1 MIIKKEKEIK
11 MKKYNIYAGL
21 GGGFGGAHLV
31 AEAEEFE
38 NEAAAVNYAY
48 ECALEEYQSY
58 EGYHGIVSYGDIW
71 ENPEDYG
78 LEEGYTEEDV
88 DEIYQEEVES
98 WITYYVK
105 EVK

>member
-1 MIIKKEKEIK
+1 M
-11 MKKYNIYAGL
+11 KYNIYAGL
-21 GGGFGGAHLV
+21 GGGFGGARLV

-38 NEAAAVNYAY
+38 NRAAAENYAY
-48 ECALEEYQSY
+48 ECALEDYQSY

-88 DEIYQEEVES
+88 EEIYQEEVES
-98 WITYYVK
+98 WITYYVE

>member
-1 MIIKKEKEIK
+1 MILKEEKEIK

-21 GGGFGGAHLV
+21 GGGFGGAKLV

-38 NEAAAVNYAY
+38 NEEAAVEYAY
-48 ECALEEYQSY
+48 CCALEEYQSY
-58 EGYHGIVSYGDIW
+58 EGYHGIVSYGDILDC
-71 ENPEDYG
+71 PEDYG

-88 DEIYQEEVES
+88 EEIYQEEVES
-98 WITYYVK
+98 WITYYVE

>member
-1 MIIKKEKEIK
+1 MILKEEKEIK

-21 GGGFGGAHLV
+21 GSGFGGARLV

-38 NEAAAVNYAY
+38 NRAAAENYAY

-58 EGYHGIVSYGDIW
+58 EGCHGLVSYGDIW
-71 ENPEDYG
+71 ESPEDYG

-88 DEIYQEEVES
+88 EEIYQEEVES
-98 WITYYVK
+98 WITYYIE

>member
-1 MIIKKEKEIK
+1 MIIEKDKEIT

-21 GGGFGGAHLV
+21 GGGFGGARLV

-58 EGYHGIVSYGDIW
+58 EGYHGIVSYGDILDY
-71 ENPEDYG
+71 PKDYG
-78 LEEGYTEEDV
+78 LEDGFTEEDV
-88 DEIYQEEVES
+88 QEIYQEEVES
-98 WITYYVK
+98 WISYYVK
-105 EVK
+105 EVE

>member
-1 MIIKKEKEIK
+1 MIIEEDKEIT

-21 GGGFGGAHLV
+21 GGGFGGARLV

-38 NEAAAVNYAY
+38 NEEAAVNYAY

-58 EGYHGIVSYGDIW
+58 EGYHGIVSYGDILD
-71 ENPEDYG
+71 NPEEYG
-78 LEEGYTEEDV
+78 LEEGFTEEDV
-88 DEIYQEEVES
+88 DEIYQEEIES

>member
-1 MIIKKEKEIK
+1 
-11 MKKYNIYAGL
+11 MKKYDIYAGL

-38 NEAAAVNYAY
+38 NQEAAVKYAY

-58 EGYHGIVSYGDIW
+58 EGCYGIVSYGDIL
-71 ENPEDYG
+71 NYPEDYG
-78 LEEGYTEEDV
+78 LEDGFTEEDV
-88 DEIYQEEVES
+88 QEIYQEEIES
-98 WITYYVK
+98 WITYCVE

>member
-1 MIIKKEKEIK
+1 MIIEEDKEIT

-21 GGGFGGAHLV
+21 GGGFGGARLV

-38 NEAAAVNYAY
+38 DEISASHYAY
-48 ECALEEYQSY
+48 ECAVEEYQSY
-58 EGYHGIVSYGDIW
+58 EGYHGIVSYGDILDC
-71 ENPEDYG
+71 PEDYG
-78 LEEGYTEEDV
+78 LEEGFTEEDV

>member
-1 MIIKKEKEIK
+1 MIFEEDKEIT

-21 GGGFGGAHLV
+21 GGGFGGARLV

-38 NEAAAVNYAY
+38 NEDAAVNYAY

-58 EGYHGIVSYGDIW
+58 EGYHGIVSYGDILDY
-71 ENPEDYG
+71 PEDYG
-78 LEEGYTEEDV
+78 LEDGFTEEDV
-88 DEIYQEEVES
+88 QEIYQEEVES